1 MKEKIIEKLN
11 STFKDDIVEVGE
23 FRNEL
28 TIVVKKEKIVDVCKF
43 LKDDPELS
51 FDYLVDIC
59 GVDYYREKDRFAVV
73 YNLWSLKNKFR
84 LRLKVFVD
92 ESDLVVPS
100 VTGVWSAANWHER
113 ETFDMFGIKFSGHP
127 DLRRIYMPEDFEYF
141 PLRKDF
147 PLQGIPGSIPLP
159 GQEKIKRDIK

>member
-1 MKEKIIEKLN
+1 MKDKVIEKLN
-11 STFKDDIVEVGE
+11 SSFKDDIVEISE
-23 FRNEL
+23 FRGEL
-28 TIVVKKEKIVDVCKF
+28 TIVVKKEKIVDICKF
-43 LKDDPELS
+43 LKEDPELT

-59 GVDYYREKDRFAVV
+59 GDDYYREKDRFAVV

-84 LRLKVFVD
+84 LRLKVYVD
-92 ESDLVVPS
+92 EPDLVVPS
-100 VTGVWSAANWHER
+100 VTSVWSAANWHER

-127 DLRRIYMPEDFEYF
+127 DLRRIYMPEDFEYY

-159 GQEKIKRDIK
+159 GQEKVKIQRS